1 MCEKAIRLRENIS
14 RKGALIGFFKKVRPV
29 VVRRVG
35 SFIINT
41 DDNNTRQHRT
51 AAHRVT
57 VNTDSGDDS
66 GDDSGGDGDGKPSH
80 RLAALLQYCTTLIYT
95 PHIIGLISLVGRL
108 PR

>member
-57 VNTDSGDDS
+57 VNSDS
-66 GDDSGGDGDGKPSH
+66 GDDSGGDGDGEPPH